1 MQHRSRRAGVIVAS
15 IALVASLIGVGAGGS
30 AGAAPSRGPLR
41 FVRHVE
47 SLQGAADDAAAARV
61 AVQGGASVDDVDA
74 DMQTDGELY
83 RLHRSVSRKPPRGG
97 VEVRNGSEPAPV
109 STQSARVT
117 TMASTIGWE
126 GLNHFNSRYSGG
138 GNAFSGEPADQ
149 GLCAS
154 NSYVFEIVNSVVQVY
169 TPQGQALIDGDPFF
183 PGTEPIGLTLNEFYG
198 LPPAFV
204 RPAGPFGPFM
214 FDIAC
219 LYDPSTGRW
228 FVTSADLEQDPVTGA
243 FNGENG
249 TYIAVSETS
258 NPLGGWNIWFLNT
271 VNNGTGGTP
280 DHQCSGGYC
289 FGDYPQ
295 IGMDANGFY
304 ISTNEF
310 DLLLNGEFKGAQ
322 LYAFS
327 KRDLVNGDP
336 EPTMEYI
343 ETVYSETVEFEA
355 YTMQPVNSI
364 PSQRDTRRGGTM
376 YFGMST
382 SPYAEASASDIVLW
396 SLSNTRSL
404 NQPTPNLALEETAV
418 PTLDYVAPAL
428 AVQKDGPTPLLDCV
442 NQNPC
447 NGATYPH
454 QTGPLPLNAG
464 SSGKVYGA
472 WLHGGNVYLTAGTL
486 LQGSGAAVMNPSTGK
501 VKTLPFKTGIFYTV
515 LRPSGTSSSASMVRQ
530 GYVSVNQHNLTFP
543 ALAMNGAGKGAISA
557 TLVGPDHHP
566 SAVVIPW
573 NAGARP
579 GDVLITGPGVGPWDG
594 FTGTGEGGFAP
605 RWGDYHTATV
615 SPNGKL
621 WLAAGYINQSCTSA
635 VFNADTTC
643 GFTRTYFAN
652 WSTHITGYTP

>member
-1 MQHRSRRAGVIVAS
+1 MQLRSRRVAAFAATL
-15 IALVASLIGVGAGGS
+15 ALAASVIGVGVGS
-30 AGAAPSRGPLR
+30 SAVAANRGPLR
-41 FVRHVE
+41 FVRHVD
-47 SLQGAADDAAAARV
+47 SLAATASAATASRLATS
-61 AVQGGASVDDVDA
+61 GGTSVDDVDA
-74 DMQTDGELY
+74 EMQVDGELY
-83 RLHRSVSRKPPRGG
+83 RMHRSVRKQAPRGG
-97 VEVRNGSEPAPV
+97 ADVKAGLAPAPRYN
-109 STQSARVT
+109 QSATVT
-117 TMASTIGWE
+117 TTANTVAWE
-126 GLNHFNSRYSGG
+126 GLNHFSSRYSGG

-169 TPQGQALIDGDPFF
+169 TPQGRALIDGDPFF

-219 LYDPSTGRW
+219 LFDPSTGRW
-228 FVTSADLEQDPVTGA
+228 FVTSADLEQDPATGA
-243 FNGENG
+243 FSGENG

-258 NPLGGWNIWFLNT
+258 NPLGGWNIWFVNT

-280 DHQCSGGYC
+280 DHGCSSGFC

-304 ISTNEF
+304 ITTNEF

-327 KRDLVNGDP
+327 KRDLVAGDP
-336 EPTMEYI
+336 DPTMQYL
-343 ETVYSETVEFEA
+343 ETVYSDTVQFEA

-364 PSQRDTRRGGTM
+364 PSQRDARGNGTM

-382 SPYAEASASDIVLW
+382 SPYAEASASNIVLW

-404 NQPTPNLALEETAV
+404 NQATPSLRLQETAV
-418 PTLDYVAPAL
+418 GTLDYVAPAL
-428 AVQKDGPTPLLDCV
+428 AVQKAGPTPLLDCV
-442 NQNPC
+442 NSNPC
-447 NGATYPH
+447 NGATFPH

-464 SSGKVYGA
+464 TSGKVYGA

-486 LQGSGAAVMNPSTGK
+486 LQGSGAAQMNSQTGK
-501 VKTLPFKTGIFYTV
+501 VKTLPFKTGILYVV
-515 LRPSGTSSSASMVRQ
+515 LRPSAPSSYSASMVRQ
-530 GYVSVNQHNLTFP
+530 GYIAVDGHNLTYP
-543 ALAMNGAGKGAISA
+543 SVAVNGAGKGAIGA
-557 TLVGPDHHP
+557 TLVGPNHHP

-573 NAGARP
+573 NAGGRP
-579 GDVLITGPGVGPWDG
+579 GGVMITGPGVGPWDG
-594 FTGTGEGGFAP
+594 FTGTGEGDFAP
-605 RWGDYHTATV
+605 RWGDYHAATV
-615 SPNGKL
+615 APNGRL
-621 WLAAGYINQSCTSA
+621 WLASGFINQTCTSA
-635 VFNADTTC
+635 VFSLDTTC